1 MSNLPQI
8 IFSGINLS
16 AMSRDELKAF
26 VVGLDSR
33 APGADALIQMAFRL
47 DAKLAEAERGIDAW
61 EAQALQHESA
71 NEKLLW
77 REALLDEGL
86 ADWEIDLIDAGQPV
100 PNRGREWQPIA
111 WLEAQ
116 EGRPWQPQS

>member
-16 AMSRDELKAF
+16 AMGRDELKAF

-47 DAKLAEAERGIDAW
+47 DAKLAEAERGLDAW
-61 EAQALQHESA
+61 EAAM
-71 NEKLLW
+71 
-77 REALLDEGL
+77 L
-86 ADWEIDLIDAGQPV
+86 ADWGRTGVFDED
-100 PNRGREWQPIA
+100 GRELSEQEAFDEAVAELGIVFDENGIA
-111 WLEAQ
+111 IA
-116 EGRPWQPQS
+116 GDFGPFACG